1 MSWYE
6 ELDFDENPFSTNPKE
21 FTDSLIELEEHT
33 EELFYRINS
42 ANMLVI
48 EGKKGYGKT
57 SLLVKAI
64 EKFGG
69 RKKIIYVDCSQLD
82 KELDIRDLL
91 IKRYSFIGRFL
102 NKKPKKMILL
112 LDNVNELT
120 KQNNERIKFY
130 FDQNYIQ
137 SVIFTCTSYSKVK
150 FSDSIRDRIGKR
162 VIKINPLSPDNAV
175 RLIRERIG
183 DIELFNDKLIKDIYK
198 TSGNN
203 QKKMLENCELAAI
216 NAVNKNRNRVQKIDI
231 DQALGDK

>member
-69 RKKIIYVDCSQLD
+69 RKK
-82 KELDIRDLL
+82 
-91 IKRYSFIGRFL
+91 
-102 NKKPKKMILL
+102 
-112 LDNVNELT
+112 
-120 KQNNERIKFY
+120 
-130 FDQNYIQ
+130 
-137 SVIFTCTSYSKVK
+137 
-150 FSDSIRDRIGKR
+150 
-162 VIKINPLSPDNAV
+162 
-175 RLIRERIG
+175 
-183 DIELFNDKLIKDIYK
+183 
-198 TSGNN
+198 
-203 QKKMLENCELAAI
+203 
-216 NAVNKNRNRVQKIDI
+216 
-231 DQALGDK
+231 ALRMGAMGATPAPGQESE

>member
-1 MSWYE
+1 MKY
-6 ELDFDENPFSTNPKE
+6 FSTRNKKLSFNFKDIFLRGLAP
-21 FTDSLIELEEHT
+21 DGG
-33 EELFYRINS
+33 LFLPS
-42 ANMLVI
+42 SV
-48 EGKKGYGKT
+48 
-57 SLLVKAI
+57 
-64 EKFGG
+64 
-69 RKKIIYVDCSQLD
+69 
-82 KELDIRDLL
+82 
-91 IKRYSFIGRFL
+91 KRYSFIGRFL